1 MAARLALLT
10 ALEVAA
16 LAVALIYYLFRIVTA
31 LERIGGMGDSYLAKI
46 RFGVRAIE
54 KQTSHLAPEVTRLNQ
69 SLVTLAGQLEIVDGG
84 LRSSLDAL
92 SRGKERSQ

>member
-1 MAARLALLT
+1 MTVRLALLT

-16 LAVALIYYLFRIVTA
+16 LAVALIYYLFSIVTA
-31 LERIGGMGDSYLAKI
+31 LERIGGTGNSYLAKI

-54 KQTSHLAPEVTRLNQ
+54 KQTSHLAPEVTRLNE
-69 SLVTLAGQLEIVDGG
+69 SLGGLAGQMGDLDVG

-92 SRGKERSQ
+92 SSGKERSR